1 METAVATA
9 HGLSHW
15 GYIILIAVRDSPGMN
30 QLELAKAIGHDKN
43 RIARDLDALEG
54 AGLLGRMADPND
66 RRANRLHLTTDGQ
79 RRALAAQT
87 DLHQREDQMLS
98 DLTTEHRTAF
108 TQTLL
113 TLAART
119 QSPPGNNRTS

>member
-1 METAVATA
+1 METDVARV

-15 GYIILIAVRDSPGMN
+15 GYIILITVRDSPGMN

-54 AGLLGRMADPND
+54 AGLLGRTADPND
-66 RRANRLHLTTDGQ
+66 RRANRLHLTTDGLH
-79 RRALAAQT
+79 RALAAQAE
-87 DLHQREDQMLS
+87 LHQREDQMMA
-98 DLTTEHRTAF
+98 DLTTEHRAAF
-108 TQTLL
+108 TQTLR

-119 QSPPGNNRTS
+119 RAIPDD